1 MINLTLSK
9 QIFNP
14 TYLPHLFDYSKR
26 YEVYYGSAGSGKSH
40 FVFQKAIVKAC
51 NFKRRFLVVRKVGRT
66 HLNSTFQLTIDTL
79 AKFKILSMCNI
90 NKSTLTITLPNGSCF
105 IYYGCDDP
113 EKLKSIAGITDIICE
128 EATELT
134 VSDFT
139 QLDLRL
145 RPKEEN
151 PQIYCMFNPVS
162 KTNWVYKRWFSEDS
176 VDDGRTMIL
185 KTTYKDNKFL
195 TDEYITSLLAMEKTN
210 PTYYKIYVLGDFC
223 TLDKLIYNN
232 YEVSDFDYT
241 TIKGQTLVGLDW
253 GFTNDTTAL
262 VASILDEENKTIY
275 IFREWGDTNK
285 TNGEI
290 ADIIKSLGFSKS
302 TIICD
307 SAEPKSIEEL
317 RRAGIAHV
325 KASVKGPDSI
335 IHGIQKLQQYKI
347 VVHPD
352 CPKTITELENYAWQ
366 KDRGTGEYINK
377 PIDEFNHF
385 LDALR
390 YSNEAADKGRMK
402 VLDRSLL
409 GL

>member
-1 MINLTLSK
+1 
-9 QIFNP
+9 
-14 TYLPHLFDYSKR
+14 
-26 YEVYYGSAGSGKSH
+26 
-40 FVFQKAIVKAC
+40 
-51 NFKRRFLVVRKVGRT
+51 
-66 HLNSTFQLTIDTL
+66 
-79 AKFKILSMCNI
+79 
-90 NKSTLTITLPNGSCF
+90 
-105 IYYGCDDP
+105 
-113 EKLKSIAGITDIICE
+113 
-128 EATELT
+128 
-134 VSDFT
+134 
-139 QLDLRL
+139 
-145 RPKEEN
+145 
-151 PQIYCMFNPVS
+151 MFNPVS

-352 CPKTITELENYAWQ
+352 CPKTITELENYAW
-366 KDRGTGEYINK
+366 
-377 PIDEFNHF
+377 
-385 LDALR
+385 
-390 YSNEAADKGRMK
+390 
-402 VLDRSLL
+402 
-409 GL
+409 